1 MHIIYEDNLKI
12 FIRVLFIKY
21 TIFPQKKTRFDEK
34 KYIKKQSK
42 KDEPLKPQIKHKGE
56 AEKNQT
62 LLDKLNLIKE
72 ILSVFLK
79 SFSKYINVRIKR
91 LYIRI
96 ASDDAAQ
103 TAILYGAV
111 SAVVA
116 NILELVDSYTNLR
129 SLKKDTVSV
138 EPDFVSNKSDIGINI
153 SLSISVFGAL
163 VTLAKTFWKY
173 TILKNK
179 K

>member
-12 FIRVLFIKY
+12 FIRVLFVKY
-21 TIFPQKKTRFDEK
+21 TIFPQKKAKFDERKYAK
-34 KYIKKQSK
+34 KHSK
-42 KDEPLKPQIKHKGE
+42 KDEPPKPQIKHKGDI
-56 AEKNQT
+56 EKNHT

-79 SFSKYINVRIKR
+79 SFSKYINVRIKK
-91 LYIRI
+91 LYIRV
-96 ASDDAAQ
+96 ASNDAAQ

-111 SAVVA
+111 SAIVA
-116 NILELVDSYTNLR
+116 NILELIDSYTNLK
-129 SLKKDTVSV
+129 SLKKGTVSV
-138 EPDFVSNKSDIGINI
+138 EPDFIANESDIGINI
-153 SLSISVFGAL
+153 SLSISVLGAL

-173 TILKNK
+173 AILKNK

>member
-12 FIRVLFIKY
+12 FIRVLFFKY
-21 TIFPQKKTRFDEK
+21 TIFPQKKTKFDEK
-34 KYIKKQSK
+34 KYAKKQSK
-42 KDEPLKPQIKHKGE
+42 KDEPPKPQIKHKGDT
-56 AEKNQT
+56 EKNQT

-79 SFSKYINVRIKR
+79 SFSKYINVRIKK
-91 LYIRI
+91 LYII
-96 ASDDAAQ
+96 VASNDAAQ

-111 SAVVA
+111 SAIVA
-116 NILELVDSYTNLR
+116 NILELIDSYTNLK
-129 SLKKDTVSV
+129 SLKKDTISV
-138 EPDFVSNKSDIGINI
+138 EPDFIANESDIGINI
-153 SLSISVFGAL
+153 SLSISVLGAL